1 MGSRRGT
8 ARGAAK
14 TSKLARI
21 VQRSYKRFGLQVP
34 LLRNSLSSDVNI
46 CIIHLCLYTSCEG
59 RAVVSMLTLL
69 LNLSVLI
76 TFIYR
81 FFLSKPDWRRIGM
94 LLVVFNLIPI
104 ILIIVINSLF
114 KSREFLIVGYIIIV

>member
-1 MGSRRGT
+1 
-8 ARGAAK
+8 
-14 TSKLARI
+14 
-21 VQRSYKRFGLQVP
+21 
-34 LLRNSLSSDVNI
+34 
-46 CIIHLCLYTSCEG
+46 
-59 RAVVSMLTLL
+59 MLTLL